1 MGQGKPLSQYWVW
14 TKDESGRSSLCR
26 VHSMARTKL
35 GERLAFLARAG
46 QTAAGPQP
54 QPGEKA
60 PSAAAAPHCAVPPA
74 PAPLAPSA
82 AQPLT
87 LPAAPATAPL
97 ALSAAQPLA
106 SPEAPARAPS
116 SSVTSVGE
124 ERGRKRAK
132 PVQRYKVGL
141 GFRLG
146 CGPLHALPP
155 PSTAAVACLQR
166 LTPAILACSRPRA
179 LATTADRTRAR
190 AGAPTAGRGAH
201 RR

>member
-1 MGQGKPLSQYWVW
+1 MTDSTVSPQLMFPKITGLLLWDRASLSLSILQYWVW
-14 TKDESGRSSLCR
+14 TKDESGRSGLCR
-26 VHSMARTKL
+26 VHNMARTKL

-74 PAPLAPSA
+74 PEPLAPSA

-87 LPAAPATAPL
+87 SPAAPATAPL

-106 SPEAPARAPS
+106 SPAAPARAPS

-141 GFRLG
+141 GFRRVAPCTL
-146 CGPLHALPP
+146 LSHPP
-155 PSTAAVACLQR
+155 PPL
-166 LTPAILACSRPRA
+166 PWPACS
-179 LATTADRTRAR
+179 
-190 AGAPTAGRGAH
+190 G
-201 RR
+201 